1 MRWVISIRSEKRQSR
16 YGFNEVAKSPYSLL
30 IIKAISHSTSP
41 LVAILL
47 IAATVY
53 H

>member
-1 MRWVISIRSEKRQSR
+1 M
-16 YGFNEVAKSPYSLL
+16 
-30 IIKAISHSTSP
+30 IKAISHSTSP